1 NTILENSQYSSLAWD
16 FSWTFLNINKSASVQ
31 FFGAMALSNKISK
44 NLSELDDNQIQQLFQ
59 QLVQRL
65 IFYNSINSKQI
76 ITKLTIALCQL
87 ILNMMPDK
95 WNNGL
100 TAIITL
106 FTQSQNEF
114 LLQQPEKGH
123 LIVLDILTI
132 LPEEFS
138 RINVT
143 KSRRSSI
150 RVELEKEFSTGNH
163 QHIIQILCLY

>member
-1 NTILENSQYSSLAWD
+1 
-16 FSWTFLNINKSASVQ
+16 
-31 FFGAMALSNKISK
+31 
-44 NLSELDDNQIQQLFQ
+44 LDDNQIQQLFQ

-76 ITKLTIALCQL
+76 IIKLTIALCQL

-114 LLQQPEKGH
+114 LIQQPEKGH

-132 LPEEFS
+132 LPEE
-138 RINVT
+138 
-143 KSRRSSI
+143 
-150 RVELEKEFSTGNH
+150 
-163 QHIIQILCLY
+163 